1 MTQWNNGFQGEVRV
15 TAGSRAITSWAV
27 TWTFPNGQT
36 VASAWN
42 AGVTSS
48 GSTVTARNV
57 SYNGAVAAGATTS
70 FGFLGTWAG
79 TNGLPSSVTCAA
91 T

>member
-15 TAGSRAITSWAV
+15 TAGSRAITGWTV

-36 VASAWN
+36 LGSAWN
-42 AGVTSS
+42 ATVTAS
-48 GSTVTARNV
+48 GSTVTARNL
-57 SYNGAVAAGATTS
+57 SYNGSVAAGASTT
-70 FGFLGTWAG
+70 FGFLGTWTG
-79 TNGLPSSVTCAA
+79 TNGIPTASCVA